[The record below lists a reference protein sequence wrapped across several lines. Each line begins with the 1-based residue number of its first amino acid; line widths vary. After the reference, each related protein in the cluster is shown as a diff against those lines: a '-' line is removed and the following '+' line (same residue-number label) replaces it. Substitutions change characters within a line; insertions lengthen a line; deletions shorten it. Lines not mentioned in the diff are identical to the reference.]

1 MAKILDT
8 ILCTIMAFG
17 LSFYWIMYCV
27 KNSKT
32 ALILSCVIALCFCY
46 VVFHLL
52 TKLQCKKNAR
62 AKRKK
67 TLANFA
73 AYLQFNTDNSAL
85 FEQLFRF
92 FGYETQTVDFDN
104 LIAVKNKRIFVSICF
119 QTAKLT
125 ENRVQQA
132 VVSAKRTNCNEL
144 LIFTNKSENN
154 LMAIA
159 NQQLPTKLSDTA
171 NCLALF
177 EKAEKLPPLPEIK
190 EQKIR
195 LIATVAFN
203 RKRFG
208 QYFSCAFFTLLCA
221 AFSFVKLYLLIW
233 ATILFLLAAYSLL
246 NKRYNQLPT
255 DISL

>member
-17 LSFYWIMYCV
+17 LSFYWITYCV

-32 ALILSCVIALCFCY
+32 ALILSAVIAVCCCY
-46 VVFHLL
+46 VVFQLL
-52 TKLQCKKNAR
+52 TKLQGKRTAR
-62 AKRKK
+62 AKHKK
-67 TLANFA
+67 TIENFA
-73 AYLQFNTDNSAL
+73 KYLQFNTDNASL

-92 FGYETQTVDFDN
+92 FGYETQKIDFDN
-104 LIAVKNKRIFVSICF
+104 LIAEKDKKMFVAICF

-125 ENRVQQA
+125 ESCIQKA
-132 VVSAKRTNCNEL
+132 IVSAKRANCDKL
-144 LIFTNKSENN
+144 LIFANKTENN
-154 LMAIA
+154 LMSIA
-159 NQQLPTKLSDTA
+159 RQQLPTDLSDTS

-177 EKAEKLPPLPEIK
+177 EKAEKLPPFPEIK
-190 EQKIR
+190 EHKTH
-195 LIATVAFN
+195 LIAAVAFN

-233 ATILFLLAAYSLL
+233 STVLFLLAAYSLL
-246 NKRYNQLPT
+246 NKKYNRMPT
-255 DISL
+255 NIAL